1 MLDISRVQ
9 VRNLADE
16 FRGYLSCAV
25 NDEDFNEETVD
36 EIEFGKRNNR
46 SVVASMNEIA
56 FH

>member
-25 NDEDFNEETVD
+25 NDEDFSEETVD